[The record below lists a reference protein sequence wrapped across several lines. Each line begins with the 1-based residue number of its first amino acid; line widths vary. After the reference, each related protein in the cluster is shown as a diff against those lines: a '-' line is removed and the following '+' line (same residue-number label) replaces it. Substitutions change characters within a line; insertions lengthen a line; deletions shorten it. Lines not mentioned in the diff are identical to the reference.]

1 MSPYL
6 LDTNAW
12 IEYLRGR
19 NLKLRQHV
27 ASHRPRDVRLC
38 SVVLGELYHGAYK
51 SSKKE
56 QDLAL
61 IDDLARAFD
70 SHSFDEAAA
79 EAFGELRAFLES
91 KGMRIGP
98 YDLQIAAIALA
109 NRLTLVTHN
118 ISEFSRVPGLS
129 FEDWQV

>member
-1 MSPYL
+1 LSPYL

-19 NLKLRQHV
+19 NLKLRQRV

-38 SVVLGELYHGAYK
+38 SVVIGELYHGAYK
-51 SSKKE
+51 SSRKE
-56 QDLAL
+56 DDLSL
-61 IDDLARAFD
+61 IDDLVRVFD

-91 KGMRIGP
+91 KGLRIGP

-118 ISEFSRVPGLS
+118 VAEFSRVPNLS
-129 FEDWQV
+129 IEDWQV